1 MHPDVPSERP
11 SGRVVSDRKSHQA
24 GPHQVEALE
33 PRLLLSASAIEP
45 IQDIDG
51 FSEYLDSV
59 GLTGLEQMDIGVT
72 LDVPDGFATASAS
85 EQVAAATAAGLVGV
99 GTQPVGALTGKIVY
113 VHGGHGYTAKDTGG
127 WGFQRPEIDEIN
139 EDLSNQDM
147 MTFLVDIL
155 WNAGATI
162 VPLRPVGHQTNEIIL
177 DNDDTEVTFVG
188 SWNNSSSTVFYG
200 DAGDTP
206 YRYAYTTAAE
216 TAYARYRP
224 TITEAG
230 TYPVYSWTRPGTDRT
245 EQLYKVT
252 HSGGTTE
259 VSVNHRRVGNGL
271 VYLGSYYFE
280 AGTDGYVDISNRNT
294 EVGKVVVADMI
305 RFGNGMGDITPY
317 GTTSGTSR
325 ENEPASYWI
334 EQNLGEGIPE
344 SEYGS
349 TQSTVSAPPRW
360 AEFMNQAGDGVLSDR
375 VFISYHSNAGGG
387 RGAVGLH
394 NTSSGGD
401 TPNQYLLASILGGRV
416 NDDMSALNGT
426 FEHDWSTRTGDTY
439 QASFNYGEINNSY
452 INDEFDATILEWAF
466 HDSSLDL
473 DLMRDADVRIA
484 VARATYHGLQQYFNS
499 VDGGA
504 TGLTYLPDPVTGVTA
519 ETNGDGTVTIGW
531 TPPTILSVGGGAPTG
546 YMVYTSLN
554 GYGFDGGTYVAGGA
568 ATSHTMTG
576 LDSANGAH
584 YFKVVAVNAGGE
596 SLGSQVVAATPLPAA
611 PPANVLIVN
620 GFDRVDRNGNDRESL
635 PNGWT
640 VDRVRLRGQ
649 NSGDYAV
656 QVAEALWTFNPALG
670 IDTAQNENIISGDVL
685 LSDYDTV
692 VWISGE
698 ESTGDATFNAVE
710 QSLVSSF
717 VTGGGDLLVSG
728 SEIGWDLDSQN
739 NGRTFYN
746 NTLRADY
753 VSDDAGTYNV
763 MGAAGSIFAGMSFSF
778 DNGTL
783 FYDSDFPDV
792 INPTSGASAALSYVG
807 GSGGGAA
814 IQKKGSTDGDVV
826 MLAFPFETITTA
838 NDRADV
844 MAAVLNFF
852 GAPPSEIP
860 MAPGGVIA
868 TPGDDTV
875 GLDWNDN
882 TESDLLGYNVLRS
895 TVSGGTYTQLN
906 VTTLLLS
913 AFTDNTAVNGTT
925 YFYRVEAIDTDTNV
939 SAPSLDT
946 EATPDDHGNDRLTAT
961 SVAMGS
967 TTDGQMAAVDSDW
980 FELTLV
986 GGTDY
991 NLSVLDSGLGNAGIR
1006 LYTASGST
1014 LLASNDGPAA
1024 GSTLAEIVYSSTFS
1038 DTYYIEVVGN
1048 GGASGDYQLA
1058 VQPVDDHG
1066 NSTAEATELSGTFA
1080 FGTIGVSGDID
1091 FFHVPV
1097 VAGMTYT
1104 FKVNGMTV
1112 PDAILNLYNAGGA
1125 LVTQDIGSNP
1135 GGTHAQIVWSAPA
1148 DGFVYLGVAAQ
1159 PASLGD
1165 YVVLISSTTQLVGD
1179 LDSDGFVGIN
1189 DLNIVL
1195 GNWNTAVTAG
1205 DLLSGDPSGDGFVGI
1220 DDLNTVLGNWNAG
1233 TPPVAASTSQDET
1246 VAASTSEPVATVETT
1261 PEATPEVTPEATPEA
1276 APVAALVATPEA
1288 VAENNQAQTTTKK
1301 TKRVRRAQQQPA
1313 DSTSRGDRAH
1323 GLAMANWRSSARS
1336 AFGARA
1342 DAGYT
1347 PAIGLWESEDDA

>member
-45 IQDIDG
+45 VQDLDD
-51 FSEYLDSV
+51 FAEYLDSV
-59 GLTGLEQMDIGVT
+59 GLTGLEQLDISLT

-162 VPLRPVGHQTNEIIL
+162 VPLRPVGHQLNEVIL

-188 SWNNSSSTVFYG
+188 TWNNSSSSVFYG

-206 YRYAYTTAAE
+206 YRYASTSAAE

-394 NTSSGGD
+394 NTSGGGD
-401 TPNQYLLASILGGRV
+401 TPNQLLLASILGGKV

-426 FEHDWSTRTGDTY
+426 FEHDWSTRTSDTY

-452 INDEFDATILEWAF
+452 INNEFDATILEWAF

-484 VARATYHGLQQYFNS
+484 VARATYHGLQQYFNT
-499 VDGGA
+499 VDSGA
-504 TGLTYLPDPVTGVTA
+504 TGLTFLPDPVTGVTA

-531 TPPTILSVGGGAPTG
+531 TPPTILSVGGGAPAG
-546 YMVYTSLN
+546 YMIYTSLN
-554 GYGFDGGTYVAGGA
+554 GYGFDGGTFVSGGA

-576 LDSANGAH
+576 LDSANGTH
-584 YFKVVAVNAGGE
+584 YFKVVAVNAGGQ

-611 PPANVLIVN
+611 PASKVLIVN

-640 VDRVRLRGQ
+640 VDRIRLSGQ
-649 NSGDYAV
+649 NAGDYAV
-656 QVAEALWTFNPALG
+656 QVAEAIESFNLALG

-692 VWISGE
+692 VWILGE
-698 ESTGDATFNAVE
+698 ESVGDDTFNTTE
-710 QSLVSSF
+710 QAMVSSF
-717 VTGGGDLLVSG
+717 IAGGGDLLVSG
-728 SEIGWDLDSQN
+728 TEIGWDLDSQN

-753 VSDDAGTYNV
+753 VSDDAGTYSV
-763 MGAAGSIFAGMSFSF
+763 TGVAGSIFDGLSFSF
-778 DNGTL
+778 DDGSL
-783 FYDSDFPDV
+783 FYDSEFPDV
-792 INPTSGASAALSYVG
+792 INPLGGAFSALSYVG
-807 GSGGGAA
+807 GTGGSAA
-814 IQKKGSTDGDVV
+814 IQKKGSVDGDVV
-826 MLAFPFETITTA
+826 MLAFPFETITSETA
-838 NDRADV
+838 RADV
-844 MAAVLNFF
+844 MAAVMNFF
-852 GAPPSEIP
+852 GTPPSEIP
-860 MAPGGVIA
+860 AAPNGVVA
-868 TPGDDTV
+868 TPGDNSV
-875 GLDWNDN
+875 VVDWNDN
-882 TESDLLGYNVLRS
+882 AEPDLLGYNVLRS
-895 TVSGGTYTQLN
+895 TVSGGPFTQLN
-906 VTTLLLS
+906 VSSVLVS
-913 AFTDNTAVNGTT
+913 QFTDSTAVNGTT
-925 YFYRVEAIDTDTNV
+925 YYYQVEAVDTDSNV
-939 SAPSLDT
+939 SAPSV
-946 EATPDDHGNDRLTAT
+946 EVSATADDHGDDKFTAT
-961 SVAMGS
+961 LVALPS
-967 TTDGQMAAVDSDW
+967 ITDGQMGVSDSDW
-980 FELTLV
+980 FELVLQ
-986 GGTDY
+986 GGNNYTF
-991 NLSVLDSGLGNAGIR
+991 SVLGAGLGNAGIR
-1006 LYTASGST
+1006 LYTASGAT
-1014 LLASNDGPAA
+1014 LLASDDGPAV
-1024 GSTLAEIVYSSTFS
+1024 GSTLAQINYSVAVGDTFF
-1038 DTYYIEVVGN
+1038 IEVVGN

-1058 VQPVDDHG
+1058 VQEADDHG
-1066 NSTAEATELSGTFA
+1066 NTTGEATNLIGA
-1080 FGTIGVSGDID
+1080 FSFGGIEVGGDID
-1091 FFHVPV
+1091 FFRVPV
-1097 VAGMTYT
+1097 LDGMTYT
-1104 FKVNGMTV
+1104 FNVN
-1112 PDAILNLYNAGGA
+1112 DAGISDATLKLYNGSGV
-1125 LVTQDIGSNP
+1125 LVTQDSGSNA
-1135 GGTHAQIVWSAPA
+1135 GGTHAQIVWSASA
-1148 DGFVYLGVAAQ
+1148 DGFVFLSVEAQ
-1159 PASLGD
+1159 PASVGD
-1165 YVVLISSTTQLVGD
+1165 YLVIVASTTQLTGD
-1179 LDSDGFVGIN
+1179 LDSDGFVGIT
-1189 DLNIVL
+1189 DLNLVL
-1195 GNWNTAVTAG
+1195 SNWNATVTAG

-1220 DDLNTVLGNWNAG
+1220 EDLNVVLGNWNAG
-1233 TPPVAASTSQDET
+1233 TPPAASASQDET
-1246 VAASTSEPVATVETT
+1246 VADSTDETPVTTQEVATQETSQPT
-1261 PEATPEVTPEATPEA
+1261 ESDSPQA
-1276 APVAALVATPEA
+1276 AASPT
-1288 VAENNQAQTTTKK
+1288 
-1301 TKRVRRAQQQPA
+1301 
-1313 DSTSRGDRAH
+1313 RGDQSQ
-1323 GLAMANWRSSARS
+1323 GLAIANWRSSARS
-1336 AFGARA
+1336 AFSTAA
-1342 DAGYT
+1342 DEGYS
-1347 PAIGLWESEDDA
+1347 PAMGLWESDDDA